1 VLFKEE
7 FIMSIKIGDVQV
19 ELPIIQGGMAIR
31 ASMSRL
37 AAAVANEGG
46 IGLIAGTALSTEEL
60 KDEIK
65 KAKDMIKNKGGALGV
80 NIMFAANN
88 FIDLVKASINAGAD
102 LIVFGAGFS
111 RDVFEV
117 GKEAGVP
124 IVPIVSSLKLAKISQ
139 KLGASAIIVEGG
151 NAGGHLGTDLD
162 SWDIV
167 GEIAEKITVP
177 VFGAGGVIT
186 PEDARRM
193 LDLGVDGIQ
202 MGSRFIASDECEVS
216 DEFKQMYINSKE
228 GDVVQIMSSAGL
240 PANAII
246 SPYVE
251 KILKEEMERPTTCT
265 GCLKK
270 CTKTFCVNERLVK
283 GHEGNYEEGIFFAGK
298 DAWKID
304 EVLSVKEI
312 MKRFKEVF

>member
-7 FIMSIKIGDVQV
+7 FIMSIKIGNLQV

-31 ASMSRL
+31 ASMARL

-65 KAKDMIKNKGGALGV
+65 KARELIKKKGGALGV

-88 FIDLVKASINAGAD
+88 FVDLVKASINAGAD

-111 RDVFEV
+111 RDVFEL
-117 GKEAGVP
+117 GKESGVP
-124 IVPIVSSLKLAKISQ
+124 IVPIVSSLKLAKISER
-139 KLGASAIIVEGG
+139 LGASAIIVEGG
-151 NAGGHLGTDLD
+151 NAGGHLGTNLD

-167 GEIAEKITVP
+167 GEIAEKISVP

-186 PEDARRM
+186 PDDARRM
-193 LDLGVDGIQ
+193 LALGADGIQ

-228 GDVVQIMSSAGL
+228 GDIVEIMSSAGL

-251 KILKEEMERPTTCT
+251 KVLNKKTERPKSCT

-270 CTKTFCVNERLVK
+270 CTMTFCVNERLVK
-283 GHEGNYEEGIFFAGK
+283 GHEGDYEEGIFFAGK
-298 DAWKID
+298 DAWKI
-304 EVLSVKEI
+304 EEILSVEDI
-312 MKRFKEVF
+312 MKKFKEVF